1 MPNWCEGTLK
11 VRGTLDN
18 VRRFMEK
25 GINWAP
31 SELVVKDYDD
41 ELEFSVR
48 DTCWRWI
55 KGTKRHF
62 VVVDEDMYFIEGH
75 TLFLHLNAAWCVS
88 AEDLQTVCQTYGID
102 MKVEAY
108 ERGMEFGQIVEIV
121 SGEIIRDEDID
132 YPDYEWDCPCP
143 TLGG

>member
-11 VRGTLDN
+11 VRGTMEN
-18 VRRFMEK
+18 VRRFMVE

-41 ELEFSVR
+41 ELEFSTH

-55 KGTKRHF
+55 KGTSRHF
-62 VVVDEDMYFIEGH
+62 IVADEDMYFIEGH
-75 TLFLHLNAAWCVS
+75 TLFLRLNAAWCVS
-88 AEDLQTVCQTYGID
+88 AADLQTVCQTYGVD

-121 SGEIIRDEDID
+121 GGEIIRDEDIK